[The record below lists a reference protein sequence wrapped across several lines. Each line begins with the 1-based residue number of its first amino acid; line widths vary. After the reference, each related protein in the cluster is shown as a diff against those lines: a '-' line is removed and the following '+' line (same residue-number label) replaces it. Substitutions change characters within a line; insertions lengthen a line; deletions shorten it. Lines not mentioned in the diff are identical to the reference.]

1 MSKSDELI
9 KQREEINAQIE
20 VALKEE
26 KAEAITDVKTKIAK
40 FGISKGDLR
49 GATINILNGKKRK
62 KQHSK

>member
-26 KAEAITDVKTKIAK
+26 KAEAI
-40 FGISKGDLR
+40 S
-49 GATINILNGKKRK
+49 N
-62 KQHSK
+62 KQEDDDGRPIQRIR